1 MSWAVA
7 CAPCSASTE
16 RIWLNMS
23 LGTFVSTSTLR
34 LGLRPRSR
42 NFWIGGIPWPIII
55 STGEASE
62 TVPPVS
68 TIIWISV
75 SFSVVQW
82 M

>member
-1 MSWAVA
+1 M
-7 CAPCSASTE
+7 
-16 RIWLNMS
+16 
-23 LGTFVSTSTLR
+23 
-34 LGLRPRSR
+34 
-42 NFWIGGIPWPIII
+42 PWPIII
-55 STGEASE
+55 STGEARE